1 MVRPNHAGAVKFWCG
16 YLQALL
22 HGYVK
27 ASLQESFVV
36 SYNLARTTILRP
48 TTSSCTSVSIC
59 LVATQQIK
67 FAQE

>member
-36 SYNLARTTILRP
+36 SYNLAEDNDIEADYLFVHFRLDMPRRHP
-48 TTSSCTSVSIC
+48 
-59 LVATQQIK
+59 AD
-67 FAQE
+67 